1 MGEFLG
7 NFEFLNDPV
16 EHHHVSMYELYD
28 SNVVINLLNLRG
40 KPGCNYRAWDGFYVC
55 YEVKAVEFVMICTR
69 DVLYKYN
76 SLWIMNKYDASP
88 SCVTRAY

>member
-28 SNVVINLLNLRG
+28 SNVVINLLTYVASLVAIIERG
-40 KPGCNYRAWDGFYVC
+40 MGFT
-55 YEVKAVEFVMICTR
+55 FVTKSR
-69 DVLYKYN
+69 Q
-76 SLWIMNKYDASP
+76 
-88 SCVTRAY
+88 